1 MKQPTKRLAVA
12 VAAACGLVI
21 STSAQAQTVTTISD
35 FQNFNLTATFVNW
48 DVTGSQLISGGS
60 GFTPIITSGST
71 PGSFEVQ
78 AQGYGSGA
86 FVLPT
91 ALNVPGATDVQLTF
105 TLNQSMA
112 AGLAINNFMGPT
124 FDLTDG
130 THQVT
135 YFEYA
140 HYAGPGTFTVDA
152 PLAGIDPTDIT
163 AFNIEMDPAGYGSI
177 VPPAPYDITYD
188 SLVLIT
194 PTPEPTTLALLGIGA
209 VGLVIARR
217 RRQS

>member
-1 MKQPTKRLAVA
+1 MKQPTKRLAAALA
-12 VAAACGLVI
+12 VASGLI
-21 STSAQAQTVTTISD
+21 MSNLANAQTVTTISD
-35 FQNFNLTATFVNW
+35 FQNFNLTFTYANW
-48 DVTGSQLISGGS
+48 NPTGSQIISGGS
-60 GFTPIITSGST
+60 GFTPIISSGST

-78 AQGYGSGA
+78 AEQYGSGA

-91 ALNVPGATDVQLTF
+91 AMNVPGATDVQLTF

-112 AGLAINNFMGPT
+112 AGLAVNNFMGPT

-152 PLAGIDPTDIT
+152 PLGTLNPTDIT
-163 AFNIEMDPAGYGSI
+163 AFNLEMDPAGYGGS
-177 VPPAPYDITYD
+177 APYDITYD

-194 PTPEPTTLALLGIGA
+194 PAPEPTTLALLGIGA
-209 VGLVIARR
+209 AGLLMARR
-217 RRQS
+217 RAKVS

>member
-1 MKQPTKRLAVA
+1 MSNA
-12 VAAACGLVI
+12 
-21 STSAQAQTVTTISD
+21 AQAQTVTTISD
-35 FQNFNLTATFVNW
+35 FQNFNLTATYANW
-48 DVTGSQLISGGS
+48 NPIQSQLISGGS
-60 GFTPIITSGST
+60 GFTPILTSGST

-86 FVLPT
+86 FTLPT
-91 ALNVPGATDVQLTF
+91 AMNVPGATDVQLTF

-152 PLAGIDPTDIT
+152 PLGTLNPTDIT
-163 AFNIEMDPAGYGSI
+163 AFNLEMDPAGYGSI

-194 PTPEPTTLALLGIGA
+194 PAPEPTTLALLGIGA
-209 VGLVIARR
+209 AGLVIARR
-217 RRQS
+217 RARVS

>member
-1 MKQPTKRLAVA
+1 MKQPTKRLAAALA
-12 VAAACGLVI
+12 VASGLAM
-21 STSAQAQTVTTISD
+21 SSAVQAQTVTTISD
-35 FQNFNLTATFVNW
+35 FQNFNLTFTYANW
-48 DVTGSQLISGGS
+48 DVNGSMPINGGS

-91 ALNVPGATDVQLTF
+91 AMNVPGATDVQLTF
-105 TLNQSMA
+105 TLNPSMA
-112 AGLAINNFMGPT
+112 AGLAVNNFMGPT

-152 PLAGIDPTDIT
+152 PLGTLNPADIT
-163 AFNIEMDPAGYGSI
+163 AFNLEMDPAGYGGGS
-177 VPPAPYDITYD
+177 PYDITYD
-188 SLVLIT
+188 SLVLVT
-194 PTPEPTTLALLGIGA
+194 PAPEPTTLALLGIGA
-209 VGLVIARR
+209 AGLVILRR
-217 RRQS
+217 RARVS